1 VFVGH
6 IGAGLAVKRFEP
18 RLNLG
23 ALLFA
28 ALFADLLLWVL
39 VALGIESVG
48 VPETTGAGRF
58 FTFDFPVSHGLAASI
73 LWSALAAAA
82 GWFLSAPAA
91 PRRWKL
97 ASALALAVFSHFAL
111 DLVVHVPDL
120 PVVGAASPKLGLGL
134 WRHMAIALTL
144 ELLFA
149 GGALLLYLRS
159 ARLSRPRSFLAAGT
173 VAVAAAL
180 TATGPYLPG
189 EPPPPG
195 VLALS
200 SLATLAVIVLLG
212 FVIEGGYRAHEDRQ
226 RGMV

>member
-6 IGAGLAVKRFEP
+6 IGAGLVAKRFEP

-39 VALGIESVG
+39 VALGVESVG
-48 VPETTGAGRF
+48 VPETAGAARF

-73 LWSALAAAA
+73 LWSALAAAV
-82 GWFLSAPAA
+82 GWFVVAPAA

-97 ASALALAVFSHFAL
+97 AAALALTVLSHFAL

-120 PVVGAASPKLGLGL
+120 PVIGAASPKLGLGL
-134 WRHMAIALTL
+134 WRHMEAALAL

-149 GGALLLYLRS
+149 AGALLLYLRS
-159 ARLSRPRSFLAAGT
+159 ARLSRGRTFLAAGT

-180 TATGPYLPG
+180 TAAGPYLPG
-189 EPPPPG
+189 DPPPPL
-195 VLALS
+195 VLAMS
-200 SLATLAVIVLLG
+200 SLATLAVFVLLG
-212 FVIEGGYRAHEDRQ
+212 FVIDGRRQ
-226 RGMV
+226 DLV